1 MCDEYEYTEKDV
13 KKELSTYM
21 EFAVEADYRNVDKIR
36 ILAQQTCIKYD
47 TELKVLDDEHIR
59 ITLKL
64 QDFFKRLEE
73 KSKEYN
79 GIYAYGREDR
89 DISLMENNL
98 NLRNHSYKELES
110 IGRIYID
117 KQGDTSKL
125 EDLLVD
131 IPYGAKLVIGTIT
144 DFMTPDID
152 EMRRTLAALKDKDI
166 TVVSMLENDYDY
178 DNYYYKIGL
187 ADNIARVRMG
197 LKPEIK

>member
-187 ADNIARVRMG
+187 ADNIARVRMR